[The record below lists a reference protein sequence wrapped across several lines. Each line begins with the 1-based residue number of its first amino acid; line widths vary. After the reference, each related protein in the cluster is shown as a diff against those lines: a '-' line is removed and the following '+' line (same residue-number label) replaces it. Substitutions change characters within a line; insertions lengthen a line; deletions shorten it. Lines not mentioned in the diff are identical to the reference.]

1 VAFDELQATYTKN
14 DNILFV
20 VKPRNADVFAPH
32 VAQAVEELTAEAW
45 KIPFAIRVD
54 SITNFQHSW
63 ADGDELT
70 VEDLIRDGASLT
82 EAQLRDKREVAL
94 AEPLL
99 AGFLIRPDA
108 AATGVNV
115 TLQYPEESFTEVPE
129 AAGYARDLAR
139 RLETDYPQ
147 LDVAVTGVSMLNNA
161 FAEAGQKDMM
171 LLIPIM
177 FGVLILVT
185 ALTLRCIPGTL
196 ATVLVIIFS
205 TATAMGLAGWLGI
218 RLAPISAMAPT
229 VILTLAIADSIH
241 ILVSQLTLMR
251 QGLSKLDAL
260 REALRINFLAV
271 SITSLTTIVGFAAL
285 NFSDAPPFRD
295 LGNITAMGIAAA
307 WFYSII
313 FLPALIRLVPVRV
326 RLAPASASAAHGTGA
341 SGRIFAGLARFV
353 TTNYRT
359 VLVTSLAAAF
369 ALAAIVPT
377 LELDDQ
383 WIQYFD
389 HRVEFRRDADFAQEH
404 LTGLYLIEFSVE
416 APEAG
421 GISEPHY
428 LALLERFTTWLRSQP
443 EVLHVYSYSDIIK
456 RLNRNMHADDD
467 AWYRLPDDRE
477 LAAQYLL
484 LYELS
489 LPYGLDLND
498 RIAVDKS
505 ATRVTATIQNLSTV
519 EVRGFLDRSRA
530 WLQAENMRGKP
541 SGPTAMFS
549 LISQRNIESM
559 LRGNGVA
566 VLLIATI
573 LVFTLRSVR
582 LGVLSLIPNA
592 VPLLM
597 TFGVWALLVGQVG
610 MAAATVSATSLG
622 IIVDSTVHFLTKF
635 LRARR
640 EQELDR
646 PGAIAYAFQTVGLAI
661 AINVV
666 ILAFG
671 FSVLA
676 LSTFKVNAEMGLLT
690 AIAVLIA
697 LAVDFLLLPAMLMI
711 GHAKERRHEHEQQ
724 VAAQVA

>member
-1 VAFDELQATYTKN
+1 MT
-14 DNILFV
+14 
-20 VKPRNADVFAPH
+20 
-32 VAQAVEELTAEAW
+32 
-45 KIPFAIRVD
+45 
-54 SITNFQHSW
+54 S
-63 ADGDELT
+63 
-70 VEDLIRDGASLT
+70 
-82 EAQLRDKREVAL
+82 
-94 AEPLL
+94 
-99 AGFLIRPDA
+99 
-108 AATGVNV
+108 
-115 TLQYPEESFTEVPE
+115 
-129 AAGYARDLAR
+129 
-139 RLETDYPQ
+139 
-147 LDVAVTGVSMLNNA
+147 
-161 FAEAGQKDMM
+161 
-171 LLIPIM
+171 LIPIM

-196 ATVLVIIFS
+196 ATVLVIVFS
-205 TATAMGLAGWLGI
+205 TATAMGLAGWFGI

-241 ILVSQLTLMR
+241 VLVSQLTLMR

-260 REALRINFLAV
+260 REALRINLLAI

-307 WFYSII
+307 WFYSIL

-326 RLAPASASAAHGTGA
+326 RVVPASARTAHATTA
-341 SGRIFAGLARFV
+341 SGRIFDRLARFV
-353 TTNYRT
+353 TANYRT
-359 VLVTSLAAAF
+359 VLVTSLAVAL
-369 ALAAIVPT
+369 ALAALVPT

-389 HRVEFRRDADFAQEH
+389 HRVEFRRDADFAQEN
-404 LTGLYLIEFSVE
+404 LTGLYLIEYSVE
-416 APEAG
+416 AAEAG
-421 GISEPHY
+421 GISEPRY

-467 AWYRLPDDRE
+467 DWYRLPEERE

-498 RIAVDKS
+498 RIDVDKS
-505 ATRVTATIQNLSTV
+505 ATRVTATMQNLSTV
-519 EVRGFLDRSRA
+519 EVRDFLDRSRA
-530 WLQAENMRGKP
+530 WLQAENVRGEP

-549 LISQRNIESM
+549 FISQRNIESM

-573 LVFTLRSVR
+573 LVFALRSVR

-597 TFGVWALLVGQVG
+597 TFGIWALLVGQVG

-640 EQELDR
+640 ERNLDR
-646 PGAIAYAFQTVGLAI
+646 PEAIAYAFQTVGLAI

-676 LSTFKVNAEMGLLT
+676 FSTFKVNAEMGLL
-690 AIAVLIA
+690 
-697 LAVDFLLLPAMLMI
+697 
-711 GHAKERRHEHEQQ
+711 
-724 VAAQVA
+724 